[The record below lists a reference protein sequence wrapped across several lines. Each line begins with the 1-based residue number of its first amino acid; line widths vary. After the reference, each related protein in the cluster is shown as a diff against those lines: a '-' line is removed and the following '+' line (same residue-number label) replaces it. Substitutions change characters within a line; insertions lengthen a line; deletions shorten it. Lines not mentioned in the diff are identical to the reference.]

1 MLDEVRIHDLGVI
14 QEATLDFHPG
24 FTVVSGETGAGKT
37 MVLTGIG
44 MLLGA
49 KPDARKVRKGEAKA
63 HAEGIFAAPLDHPAV
78 QKVTELGGDVDQV
91 VDAEQGN
98 TSAEIIV
105 RRSLFANGR
114 TRAFAGG
121 RTVPVG
127 ALGDVTSTLV
137 AVHGQADQLLLRS
150 AAKQR
155 SILDAYAGADLATQ
169 LASYRA
175 DWAKC
180 QELTQQLEHLQT
192 SQRQRAE
199 EAATLRRGLELI
211 ENIDPREDEQDD
223 LQAEIDRLSNV
234 EDLRAVAESG
244 RMAFYGDDVGSSGMV
259 GVCDL
264 LNEVRDQLVDSPDP
278 QLRELGVEVRS
289 MASAAKGI
297 GEELAGFASSV
308 QADPARLA
316 AAQERL
322 ADLTKLTRLYGD
334 TIADVLA
341 WSAQSAARLL
351 ELDDDP
357 GRVELLEHEIQDLQT
372 KLADRAAVMHE
383 LRREAAKSLS
393 EHVTKELSGL
403 AMKSARFVVE
413 VIDLG
418 KLTPQGSDAVHLL
431 LSAHSGADPVP
442 LAEGASGGELSRVML
457 ALQVV
462 IAGSDDVPTF
472 IFDEVDAGV
481 GGAAAVEIGRRLAA
495 LASQAQVVVVTHL
508 PQVAAFADR
517 HLVVRKSD
525 NGQVTTSGVQEVR
538 GDDRVVELARML
550 AGQADSVSA
559 RVHARELLVEAGQ
572 AAKTANEV
580 VASAS

>member
-14 QEATLDFHPG
+14 QEATLDFHSG

-63 HAEGIFAAPLDHPAV
+63 HAEGIFAAPADHPAIQQV
-78 QKVTELGGDVDQV
+78 RELGGDIDQV
-91 VDAEQGN
+91 VDTDQKTTAAEV
-98 TSAEIIV
+98 IV

-127 ALGDVTSTLV
+127 ALGEVTSSLV

-155 SILDAYAGADLATQ
+155 SILDAYAGTEFAAQ
-169 LASYRA
+169 LSAYRA
-175 DWAKC
+175 DWAQC
-180 QELTQQLEHLQT
+180 QELGQQLEELQT

-211 ENIDPREDEQDD
+211 ESIDPQEDEQDE

-244 RMAFYGDDVGSSGMV
+244 RIAFYGDDVGSSGMV

-289 MASAAKGI
+289 MASAAKGV

-308 QADPARLA
+308 HADPARLA

-334 TIADVLA
+334 TISDVLA
-341 WSAQSAARLL
+341 WSAESAQRLV

-357 GRVELLEHEIQDLQT
+357 GRVELLQHQIDDLQA
-372 KLADRAAVMHE
+372 KLAERASVMHTM
-383 LRREAAKSLS
+383 RCAAAHSLS
-393 EHVTKELSGL
+393 EQVTTELSGL
-403 AMKSARFVVE
+403 AMKSARFVVD
-413 VIDLG
+413 VTDIG
-418 KLTPQGSDAVHLL
+418 KLTPQGSDAVQLL

-495 LASQAQVVVVTHL
+495 LARQAQVVVVTHL

-525 NGQVTTSGVQEVR
+525 NGQVTTSGVQEVS

-572 AAKTANEV
+572 ADQLSDPVE
-580 VASAS
+580 ASS

>member
-14 QEATLDFHPG
+14 QEATLDFHSG

-63 HAEGIFAAPLDHPAV
+63 HAEGIFAAPADHPAIQQV
-78 QKVTELGGDVDQV
+78 RELGGDIDQV
-91 VDAEQGN
+91 VDTDQKTTAAEV
-98 TSAEIIV
+98 IV

-127 ALGDVTSTLV
+127 ALGEVTSSLV

-155 SILDAYAGADLATQ
+155 SILDAYAGTEFATQ
-169 LASYRA
+169 LSAYRA
-175 DWAKC
+175 DWAQC
-180 QELTQQLEHLQT
+180 QELGQQLEELQT

-211 ENIDPREDEQDD
+211 ESIDPQEDEQDE

-244 RMAFYGDDVGSSGMV
+244 RIAFYGDDVGSSGMV

-289 MASAAKGI
+289 MASAAKGV

-308 QADPARLA
+308 HADPARLA

-334 TIADVLA
+334 TISDVLA
-341 WSAQSAARLL
+341 WSAESAQRLV

-357 GRVELLEHEIQDLQT
+357 GRVELLQHQIDDLQA
-372 KLADRAAVMHE
+372 KLAERASVMHTM
-383 LRREAAKSLS
+383 RCTAAHSLS
-393 EHVTKELSGL
+393 EQVTTELSGL
-403 AMKSARFVVE
+403 AMKSARFVVD
-413 VIDLG
+413 VTDIG
-418 KLTPQGSDAVHLL
+418 KLTPQGSDAVQLL

-495 LASQAQVVVVTHL
+495 LARQAQVVVVTHL

-525 NGQVTTSGVQEVR
+525 NGQVTTSGVQEVS

-572 AAKTANEV
+572 ADQLSDPVE
-580 VASAS
+580 ASS